1 MYLLN
6 VETHAG
12 LKKSLCV
19 SFEAEQFLTTKGIGV
34 SMTPRKKLIANLQD
48 LLIAEE
54 LRISDELANVH
65 NFLSE
70 ILKES
75 SSEFFTIQF
84 EAIPAHPK
92 INPIFKDPN
101 QIPKEQRDVTVIF
114 KDKEIMSGVD
124 YCTKCEAWHTSRGDI
139 KVHKIHQW
147 AYSDELYPQLNLP
160 EITEETKTENERI
173 NDEMPKELLKMFL
186 LAALLSG
193 KKSKSDFRNSPFNI

>member
-75 SSEFFTIQF
+75 SS
-84 EAIPAHPK
+84 
-92 INPIFKDPN
+92 
-101 QIPKEQRDVTVIF
+101 
-114 KDKEIMSGVD
+114 
-124 YCTKCEAWHTSRGDI
+124 
-139 KVHKIHQW
+139 
-147 AYSDELYPQLNLP
+147 
-160 EITEETKTENERI
+160 
-173 NDEMPKELLKMFL
+173 
-186 LAALLSG
+186 
-193 KKSKSDFRNSPFNI
+193 